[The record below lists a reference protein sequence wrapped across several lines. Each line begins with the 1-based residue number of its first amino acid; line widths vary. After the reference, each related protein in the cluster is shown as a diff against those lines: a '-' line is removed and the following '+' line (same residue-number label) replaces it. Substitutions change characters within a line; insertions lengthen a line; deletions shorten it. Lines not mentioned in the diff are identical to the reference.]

1 MWERLHSHWSVLRLR
16 RSDLLVY
23 LSSMVLRP
31 SFSTAIRDH
40 HSDHQSDHQ
49 MTTKAKM
56 EAWKRQ
62 TGEIAGNGK
71 TTGQELAAATVELQ
85 DSR

>member
-40 HSDHQSDHQ
+40 HSDHQ

-71 TTGQELAAATVELQ
+71 TTGQALAAATVELQ
-85 DSR
+85 DLP